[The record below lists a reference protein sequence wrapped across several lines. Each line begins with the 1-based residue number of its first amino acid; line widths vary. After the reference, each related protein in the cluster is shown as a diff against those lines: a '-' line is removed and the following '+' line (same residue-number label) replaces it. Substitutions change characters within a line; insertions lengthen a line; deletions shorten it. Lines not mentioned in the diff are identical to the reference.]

1 MKIRIDTSDKNNVQ
15 LAFQQVDSDVFE
27 LFQQFVSSIRNDN
40 REIHLLIDD
49 NELTLKTFQ
58 KKEKNRKKYSS
69 NSNVIQFPK
78 K

>member
-1 MKIRIDTSDKNNVQ
+1 MKIRIDTSDKTNVQ

-27 LFQQFVSSIRNDN
+27 LFEHFVSSIRNDN
-40 REIHLLIDD
+40 REIHLMIDD
-49 NELTLKTFQ
+49 NEFTLKTFQ

-69 NSNVIQFPK
+69 ESNVIQFPK

>member
-1 MKIRIDTSDKNNVQ
+1 MKIRINTSDKNNVQ

-27 LFQQFVSSIRNDN
+27 LFQHFVSSIRNDN
-40 REIHLLIDD
+40 REIHLMIDD

-78 K
+78 I